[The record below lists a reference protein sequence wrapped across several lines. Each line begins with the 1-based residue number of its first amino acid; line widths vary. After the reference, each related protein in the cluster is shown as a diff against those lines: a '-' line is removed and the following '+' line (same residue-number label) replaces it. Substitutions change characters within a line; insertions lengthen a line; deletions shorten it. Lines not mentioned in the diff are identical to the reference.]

1 MTTEPNFTA
10 SANSAV
16 QSSVRSSGPR
26 AIVTAALVAAIP
38 IDLLLNRAD
47 GLGVNTPLI
56 AAVIAGALVHTT
68 PRDDER
74 RRVRLLLGLVL
85 VALASILA
93 VRGPSLLWLAVMAAS
108 VGTLGLMILPDAI
121 RGWRSEPLGVPFRGI
136 AALAQSATGPMRLF
150 GPDVDWRR
158 EPRVPGRLVHARG
171 LAWSIPVLL
180 PFIVLFAAADPVFAA
195 ATEALV
201 DVETIV
207 THVLI
212 WGLFAWLGIGWLTAG
227 ELPFRLSAVTRAPL
241 GARET
246 IWVLGALALLFDVFV
261 ALQFR
266 WFFGGDA
273 LPLSV
278 GGLTYAEYARR
289 GFFELVT
296 VGALLLGVLLLADW
310 VTRDAE
316 RSERRQVRLLSALLL
331 GLLAVVLTSALM
343 RMRLYIDVY
352 GLTQLRFF
360 TTAFMFWL
368 VVVFIWFAATILR
381 ERRQSFMAGVYASGI
396 TAVFLMASIDP
407 VARIAR
413 FNLQHR
419 AETGRYDAPH
429 AATLGPDAVPTLIA
443 GLDQLEPSERC
454 EQVNVLRT
462 EHVRGEIG
470 DWRAWNLSQERSERL
485 MRANAARFDA
495 MCGPHT
501 DAVSR

>member
-1 MTTEPNFTA
+1 MTTDPTTGA
-10 SANSAV
+10 PGNSAG
-16 QSSVRSSGPR
+16 QSSWRKAAPR
-26 AIVTAALVAAIP
+26 TLVTTALVAAVP

-47 GLGVNTPLI
+47 GLGVNAPLI
-56 AAVIAGALVHTT
+56 AAVIAGALLHTT
-68 PRDDER
+68 ARDDER
-74 RRVRLLLGLVL
+74 RRVRALLAFVL
-85 VALASILA
+85 VALASILML
-93 VRGPSLLWLAVMAAS
+93 RGPSMLWLAVMAAA
-108 VGTLGLMILPDAI
+108 VGTLGLMILPDAV
-121 RGWRSEPLGVPFRGI
+121 RAWRSEPLGVPFRGV

-158 EPRVPGRLVHARG
+158 EPRAAGRFAHARG
-171 LAWSIPVLL
+171 LAWSVPVLL

-195 ATEALV
+195 ATEALI

-212 WGLFAWLGIGWLTAG
+212 WGLFAWLGIGWLTAA
-227 ELPFRLSAVTRAPL
+227 ELPVRLAAVTRAPL

-316 RSERRQVRLLSALLL
+316 RTERRQVRLLSALLL
-331 GLLAVVLTSALM
+331 GLLAVVLASALL

-368 VVVFIWFAATILR
+368 VVVFVWFAATILR
-381 ERRQSFMAGVYASGI
+381 ERRQLFMAGVYGSGVA
-396 TAVFLMASIDP
+396 AVFLLAAIDP
-407 VARIAR
+407 IARIAQ
-413 FNLQHR
+413 FNVRHR
-419 AETGRYDAPH
+419 TETGRYDVNH
-429 AATLGPDAVPTLIA
+429 AATLGPDAVPAVIA
-443 GLDQLEPSERC
+443 GLDELEQQHRCAVVNGLRSQDERGR
-454 EQVNVLRT
+454 VD
-462 EHVRGEIG
+462 
-470 DWRAWNLSQERSERL
+470 DWRAWNFSQERSERL
-485 MRANAARFDA
+485 MRSNAARFDA
-495 MCGPHT
+495 MCGPYE
-501 DAVSR
+501 AGVSR